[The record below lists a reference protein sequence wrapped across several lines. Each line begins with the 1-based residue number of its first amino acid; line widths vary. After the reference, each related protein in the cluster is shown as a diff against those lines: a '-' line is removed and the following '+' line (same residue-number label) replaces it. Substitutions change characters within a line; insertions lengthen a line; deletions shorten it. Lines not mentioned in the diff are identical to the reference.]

1 MVKQF
6 NSFDEIKK
14 YYDEESNTYIFRED
28 GVNIDLVVLNFNL
41 DINANI
47 IADTIRGWNI
57 NANDIDVYNID
68 CYDTVA
74 KNIVACSINAHDIEA
89 NDIETTE
96 DIKAWNIY
104 AHNITAKNIMADNI
118 YAHDISYWA
127 ICYAIQNI
135 ECHSIKGRRKN
146 HKQFVLDGT
155 LEVEENE

>member
-28 GVNIDLVVLNFNL
+28 GVNIDLVVLNFKL

-68 CYDTVA
+68 CYDIEA
-74 KNIVACSINAHDIEA
+74 KNIDACSINAHDIEA

-104 AHNITAKNIMADNI
+104 AHNITAKNIIADHI

-127 ICYAIQNI
+127 ICFAIQDI
-135 ECHSIKGRRKN
+135 ECRSIKVRRENAK
-146 HKQFVLDGT
+146 HFVLDGKI
-155 LEVEENE
+155 EVENDK